1 MEEKINKYNPK
12 VSIITVVY
20 NNKINFIKTLNS
32 VKRQDY
38 SNIEYIVIDGGS
50 TDGTL
55 DVIKQNESVISKWIS
70 ETDKGIYDAMNKGIN
85 LATGD
90 YIWFLNGGD
99 MIHSDNT
106 LNEIFSTGENA
117 DVYYGDTELVDDEG
131 KSYGKRKLKTPPEN
145 LSWRSMI
152 DGMVVTHQSLIIKK
166 EIIPQYNL
174 KFKHCADIDWTI
186 KILKSSKVIIN
197 THKIISRFL
206 LGGYSRKNTIS
217 SLFERIKILSKH
229 FNIFYVLLNHI
240 KLAFKF
246 IIHII
251 KYRKIL

>member
-1 MEEKINKYNPK
+1 MSINGKNNPK
-12 VSIITVVY
+12 VSIITVIF
-20 NNKINFIKTLNS
+20 NNKENFIKTLKS
-32 VKRQDY
+32 VKSQDY
-38 SNIEYIVIDGGS
+38 NNIEYIIIDGGS

-55 DVIKQNESVISKWIS
+55 DIIKQNESLIDKWIS
-70 ETDKGIYDAMNKGIN
+70 EPDRGIYDAMNKGIN

-99 MIHSDNT
+99 MIYSDNT
-106 LNEIFSTGENA
+106 LNEIFSQEKNS

-145 LSWRSMI
+145 LTWKSML

-166 EIIPQYNL
+166 GIIPQYDLNYR
-174 KFKHCADIDWTI
+174 HCADIDWTI
-186 KILKSSKVIIN
+186 KVLKSSKKITN
-197 THKIISRFL
+197 THKTISKFL
-206 LGGYSRKNTIS
+206 LGGYSRKNTIN
-217 SLFERIKILSKH
+217 SLLERIKILSRY

-240 KLAFKF
+240 KLAYKF

>member
-1 MEEKINKYNPK
+1 MINNTKYNPS

-20 NNKINFIKTLNS
+20 NNKINFLKTIES
-32 VKRQDY
+32 VKAQNY
-38 SNIEYIVIDGGS
+38 TGIEYIVIDGGS

-55 DVIKQNESVISKWIS
+55 DIIKQNENIITKWIS
-70 ETDKGIYDAMNKGIN
+70 ESDSGIYDAMNKGIS
-85 LATGD
+85 LATGE

-99 MIHSDNT
+99 VIYSNDT
-106 LNEIFSTGENA
+106 LNEIFSSEQDA
-117 DVYYGDTELVDDEG
+117 DVYYGDTELVDNEG
-131 KSYGKRKLKTPPEN
+131 KSYGKRKLKTPPEK
-145 LSWRSMI
+145 LSWKNMI
-152 DGMVVTHQSLIIKK
+152 DGMIVTHQSLIIKK
-166 EIIPQYNL
+166 SVILPYDL
-174 KFKHCADIDWTI
+174 KYRHCADIDWTI
-186 KILKSSKVIIN
+186 KVLKNSGKIHN
-197 THKIISRFL
+197 THKIISKFL

-229 FNIFYVLLNHI
+229 FNIIHVLLNHV

>member
-1 MEEKINKYNPK
+1 MDLDKQNRIPKI
-12 VSIITVVY
+12 SIVTVLY
-20 NNKINFIKTLNS
+20 NNRVNFLNTLNS
-32 VKRQDY
+32 VKSQDY

-50 TDGTL
+50 TDGTI
-55 DVIKQNESVISKWIS
+55 DVIKQNESAISKWIS
-70 ETDKGIYDAMNKGIN
+70 EPDKGIYAAMNKGIN
-85 LATGD
+85 LVTGD

-99 MIHSDNT
+99 MIYSNGT
-106 LNEIFSTGENA
+106 LKEIFSANQNA

-145 LSWRSMI
+145 LTWRSMI
-152 DGMVVTHQSLIIKK
+152 DGMVITHQSLIIKK
-166 EIIPQYNL
+166 ETVTQYDL

-186 KILKSSKVIIN
+186 KILKNSKSIVN

-217 SLFERIKILSKH
+217 SLFERIRILSKH

-251 KYRKIL
+251 K

>member
-1 MEEKINKYNPK
+1 VNENIKYNPK

-20 NNKINFIKTLNS
+20 NNKDNFIKTLNS
-32 VKRQDY
+32 VKSQNY

-55 DVIKQNESVISKWIS
+55 DVIKQNENVINKWIS
-70 ETDKGIYDAMNKGIN
+70 EPDKGIYDAMNKGIK
-85 LATGD
+85 LSTGN

-99 MIHSDNT
+99 MIYSDNT
-106 LNEIFSTGENA
+106 LNKIFSTYQNA
-117 DVYYGDTELVDDEG
+117 DVYYGDTELVDNEG
-131 KSYGKRKLKTPPEN
+131 KSYGKRKLKTPPKN
-145 LSWRSMI
+145 LKWKNMI
-152 DGMVVTHQSLIIKK
+152 DGMVVTHQSLILKK
-166 EIIPQYNL
+166 DVVFNYDL
-174 KFKHCADIDWTI
+174 KYIHCADIDWAI
-186 KILKSSKVIIN
+186 KILKNSETIIN
-197 THKIISRFL
+197 THKTISKFL

-217 SLFERIKILSKH
+217 SLLERIKILSKH
-229 FNIFYVLLNHI
+229 FNIFYVLLNHV

>member
-1 MEEKINKYNPK
+1 MELNNKNRIPK
-12 VSIITVVY
+12 VSIITVIF
-20 NNKINFIKTLNS
+20 NNKKNFVKTLSS
-32 VKRQDY
+32 VKAQSY
-38 SNIEYIVIDGGS
+38 SNIEIIVVDGGS

-55 DVIKQNESVISKWIS
+55 DIIKENAELINKWIS
-70 ETDKGIYDAMNKGIN
+70 EKDKGIYDAMNKGIG

-99 MIHSDNT
+99 MIYSENT
-106 LNEIFSTGENA
+106 LNEIFSSNQNA

-131 KSYGKRKLKTPPEN
+131 KSYGKRKLKTPPKH
-145 LSWRSMI
+145 LTWKSMI

-166 EIIPQYNL
+166 DIVFNYNL
-174 KFKHCADIDWTI
+174 KYRHCADIDWTI
-186 KILKSSKVIIN
+186 RILKNSETIIN
-197 THKIISRFL
+197 THKTISKFL

-217 SLFERIKILSKH
+217 SLFERMIILSKH
-229 FNIFYVLLNHI
+229 FNIFYVLINHI
-240 KLAFKF
+240 RLAFKF

>member
-1 MEEKINKYNPK
+1 MKEIINKYNPK

-20 NNKINFIKTLNS
+20 NNKVNFIKTLNS
-32 VKRQDY
+32 VKKQNY
-38 SNIEYIVIDGGS
+38 FNIEFIIIDGGS

-55 DVIKQNESVISKWIS
+55 DIIKQNENIITKWLS
-70 ETDKGIYDAMNKGIN
+70 EPDKGIYDAMNKGIK

-99 MIHSDNT
+99 MIYSDKT
-106 LNEIFSTGENA
+106 LNEIFSTNANA
-117 DVYYGDTELVDDEG
+117 DVYYGDTELVDNEDI
-131 KSYGKRKLKTPPEN
+131 SYGKRKLKTPPEN
-145 LSWRSMI
+145 LTWKNMI

-166 EIIPQYNL
+166 IIIPFYNL

-186 KILKSSKVIIN
+186 EILKSSNNIIN
-197 THKIISRFL
+197 THTIISKFL

-229 FNIFYVLLNHI
+229 FNIFYVFLNHI

-251 KYRKIL
+251 KYKKIL

>member
-1 MEEKINKYNPK
+1 LTNSTKYNPK
-12 VSIITVVY
+12 VSIVTVVY
-20 NNKINFIKTLNS
+20 NNKHNFNKSLES
-32 VKRQDY
+32 VKSQDY

-50 TDGTL
+50 TDGTF
-55 DVIKQNESVISKWIS
+55 DVIKQNEKIIDKWIS
-70 ETDKGIYDAMNKGIN
+70 EPDKGIYDAMNKGIN
-85 LATGD
+85 IATGN

-99 MIHSDNT
+99 MIYSDTT
-106 LNEIFSTGENA
+106 LNDIFSTGENA

-131 KSYGKRKLKTPPEN
+131 KSYGKRKLKIPPEN
-145 LSWRSMI
+145 LTWKNMI

-166 EIIPQYNL
+166 EIIPQYDL
-174 KFKHCADIDWTI
+174 EFKHCADIDWTI
-186 KILKSSKVIIN
+186 NILKSSNVIIN

-217 SLFERIKILSKH
+217 SLLERIKILSRH
-229 FNIFYVLLNHI
+229 FNIFYVFLNHI

>member
-1 MEEKINKYNPK
+1 MDLDKQNRIPKI
-12 VSIITVVY
+12 SIVTVLY
-20 NNKINFIKTLNS
+20 NNRVNFIKTLNS
-32 VKRQDY
+32 VKTQNY
-38 SNIEYIVIDGGS
+38 INIEYIVIDGGS

-55 DVIKQNESVISKWIS
+55 DVIKQNESVINKWIS
-70 ETDKGIYDAMNKGIN
+70 EPDKGIYDAMNKGIN

-99 MIHSDNT
+99 MIYSDTT
-106 LNEIFSTGENA
+106 LKEIFSTGENA
-117 DVYYGDTELVDDEG
+117 DVYYGDTELVDDDG

-145 LSWRSMI
+145 LMWKSMI

-166 EIIPQYNL
+166 EIVTQYDLN
-174 KFKHCADIDWTI
+174 FKHCADIDWTI
-186 KILKSSKVIIN
+186 KILKSSKTIIN

-206 LGGYSRKNTIS
+206 LGGYSRKNTMS
-217 SLFERIKILSKH
+217 SLFERIKILSKY
-229 FNIFYVLLNHI
+229 FNVFYVLLNHI
-240 KLAFKF
+240 KLAYKF

>member
-1 MEEKINKYNPK
+1 MELNNKNRIPK
-12 VSIITVVY
+12 VSIITVIY
-20 NNKINFIKTLNS
+20 NNKENFVKTLNS
-32 VKRQDY
+32 VKAQNY
-38 SNIEYIVIDGGS
+38 ANIEFIVVDGGS
-50 TDGTL
+50 TDGTP
-55 DVIKQNESVISKWIS
+55 DIIKANEQLIGKWIS
-70 ETDKGIYDAMNKGIN
+70 EKDKGIYDAMNKGIG

-99 MIHSDNT
+99 MIYSEET
-106 LNEIFSTGENA
+106 LNDIFSLHKNA

-131 KSYGKRKLKTPPEN
+131 KSYGKRKLKTPPKH
-145 LSWRSMI
+145 LTWKSMI

-166 EIIPQYNL
+166 DIVLEYNL
-174 KFKHCADIDWTI
+174 KYRHCADIDWTI
-186 KILKSSKVIIN
+186 RILKSSETTVN
-197 THKIISRFL
+197 TQKTISKFL

-217 SLFERIKILSKH
+217 SLFERINILSKH
-229 FNIFYVLLNHI
+229 FNVFYVLVNHI